1 MPNTNP
7 TAVYSQVIEVVN
19 QALVEV
25 LGETSTQS
33 TTGDL
38 KEAFERSTVL
48 LEKFRDKTHNEVE
61 ELRELSEWEM
71 FTIAF
76 YGETNAG
83 KSTLIEALRILLG
96 DTEKLAVQQK
106 FKVLAKELRVDAQSL
121 ADLEKS
127 IQQLELQTTECHGRA
142 EMLQVTLARDEQLQ
156 SAKLEALEVSIEHK
170 RRNLSLWQRLVFTFR
185 KFDEE
190 KGLREEKLKL
200 AQLKASAKIQLD
212 AIAAEAVKLGADLNA
227 LRGDRAQAD
236 GFFKQLA
243 PLQDGEI
250 IGDGRPDFTR
260 ASHVYRFTANGQKFQ
275 LIDVPGIEGDEKQV
289 MSAIDAS
296 VKKAHAVFYVTRAA
310 APPGSGSEGQEGTID
325 KIKRQL
331 GKQTEVWAVYNK
343 SAPTP
348 RHLQGRDTPIQTND
362 SVGLVD
368 MDSALTR
375 TLGEETYKGHIC
387 VSALPAFLASAS
399 CLIPSSPYVKS
410 REKFLT
416 AMSAEDV
423 LKRSG
428 MEAFLEFIRIEI
440 CQGFQKK
447 ISDANLKKIR
457 SCLQEG
463 VEQLRQARESFA
475 DAAKKLKAQQKS
487 ASTQIDDL
495 LAGTSQRLQSECH
508 DELSRKK
515 TTMRAAVYDYIDRD
529 KSNDDFKEHLTAQ
542 IEELKTSI
550 GDDLEA
556 RFAKVFESFKSEAGE
571 IIKNNQKNVDEILRY
586 TINDPFSSLKLSFTT
601 EFKMNHGINVMGLI
615 SSLGGAAALVWAT
628 FFASN
633 PVGWTAAAVLG
644 AVGLVFSLYK
654 AVRSFF
660 SSDYKKKQQRK
671 STDDNLDKVFTKL
684 VEMLDK
690 NLESASAK
698 IDEALLDT
706 KKQMRIPY
714 EQSVRT
720 KTALEGL
727 AAKMMALRDKLVPE
741 PATPAPITGTKA
753 PRGTKAAKAA
763 AQAA

>member
-1 MPNTNP
+1 MPNTDP
-7 TAVYSQVIEVVN
+7 TAFYSQVIEVVN

-33 TTGDL
+33 TIGDL
-38 KEAFERSTVL
+38 KEAFESSTVL
-48 LEKFRDKTHNEVE
+48 LEKFRDKTRNDVD
-61 ELRELSEWEM
+61 ELRELSEWET

-127 IQQLELQTTECHGRA
+127 IQQLELQLTECHGRA
-142 EMLQVTLARDEQLQ
+142 EMLQVTLPRDEQLH
-156 SAKLEALEVSIEHK
+156 SARMKALEVSIAHK

-200 AQLKASAKIQLD
+200 AQLKASAQIELD
-212 AIAAEAVKLGADLNA
+212 AIAAESAKLSADLNA
-227 LRGDRAQAD
+227 RCGDRAQAD

-310 APPGSGSEGQEGTID
+310 TPPGSGSEGQEGTID

-348 RHLQGRDTPIQTND
+348 RHLQGETPIQPND

-399 CLIPSSPYVKS
+399 CLVPTSPYVKS
-410 REKFLT
+410 REKFLA
-416 AMSAEDV
+416 AMSAEIV

-463 VEQLRQARESFA
+463 VDQLRQASESFA

-495 LAGTSQRLQSECH
+495 LSGTSQRLQSECH

-515 TTMRAAVYDYIDRD
+515 TTMRAAVYGYIDRD

-542 IEELKTSI
+542 IEALKTSI

-556 RFAKVFESFKSEAGE
+556 RFAKVFESFKHEAGE
-571 IIKNNQKNVDEILRY
+571 IIKKNQKNVDEILRY

-601 EFKMNHGINVMGLI
+601 EFKMSHGIDVMGLI

-628 FFASN
+628 FFASS

-727 AAKMMALRDKLVPE
+727 AAKMMALRDKLVSE
-741 PATPAPITGTKA
+741 PATTAPITGTKA
-753 PRGTKAAKAA
+753 RRGTRAAKAA
-763 AQAA
+763 EQAA

>member
-7 TAVYSQVIEVVN
+7 TALYGEVIEVVN
-19 QALVEV
+19 HALVEV
-25 LGETSTQS
+25 LGQTSSQS
-33 TTGDL
+33 AIDDL
-38 KEAFERSTVL
+38 QKAFESSTVL
-48 LEKFRDKTHNEVE
+48 LEKFRDKTLNDVD
-61 ELRELSEWEM
+61 ELRELSEWET

-83 KSTLIEALRILLG
+83 KSTLIESLRILLC
-96 DTEKLAVQQK
+96 DAEKLAVQQQ
-106 FKVLAKELRVDAQSL
+106 FEALAKELRVDAQSL

-127 IQQLELQTTECHGRA
+127 IRSLELQLTECHGRA
-142 EMLQVTLARDEQLQ
+142 ETLKVTLPRDEQLQ
-156 SAKLEALEVSIEHK
+156 CARLEALKVSIEHK
-170 RRNLSLWQRLVFTFR
+170 RRNLSFWQRLVFMFR
-185 KFDEE
+185 KMDEE
-190 KGLREEKLKL
+190 KGLREEELKL
-200 AQLKASAKIQLD
+200 AQLKAAAKIQLD
-212 AIAAEAVKLGADLNA
+212 AVAAESVNLSADLNA
-227 LRGDRAQAD
+227 RRGDRAQAD
-236 GFFKQLA
+236 GFFEQLA

-260 ASHVYRFTANGQKFQ
+260 QSHVYRFTADGQKFQ

-289 MSAIDAS
+289 MSAIEAS

-310 APPGSGSEGQEGTID
+310 TPPGSGSQGQEGTID

-348 RHLQGRDTPIQTND
+348 RHLQGETPIQSND

-399 CLIPSSPYVKS
+399 CLIPRNPYVKS
-410 REKFLT
+410 REKFLA

-428 MEAFLEFIRIEI
+428 MKAFLEFIRTEI

-463 VEQLRQARESFA
+463 VEQLHQARESFA

-495 LAGTSQRLQSECH
+495 LSSTSQRLQSECH

-515 TTMRAAVYDYIDRD
+515 TSMRAAIYDYIERD
-529 KSNDDFKEHLTAQ
+529 KSNDDFKDHLTAQ
-542 IEELKTSI
+542 VEELKTSI

-556 RFAKVFESFKSEAGE
+556 RFANVFESFKHEAGE
-571 IIKNNQKNVDEILRY
+571 IIKKNQKNVDEILRY
-586 TINDPFSSLKLSFTT
+586 TINDPFSSLKLSFTA
-601 EFKMNHGINVMGLI
+601 EFKMSHGINVMGLI
-615 SSLGGAAALVWAT
+615 SSLGGAAALVWAS
-628 FFASN
+628 FFASS

-644 AVGLVFSLYK
+644 AVGLVFSFYK

-684 VEMLDK
+684 TEMLDK
-690 NLESASAK
+690 SLESASAK
-698 IDEALLDT
+698 IGEALADT
-706 KKQMRIPY
+706 KEQMRIPY

-720 KTALEGL
+720 KTALERL
-727 AAKMMALRDKLVPE
+727 ATKMMALRDKLVPE
-741 PATPAPITGTKA
+741 PATTASISSTKVT
-753 PRGTKAAKAA
+753 RNTKAARAA